1 MKKDHGKDGDRL
13 ISGKLR
19 EKAGRAGAAHTTVD
33 VDGTPYAWSYR
44 HGWVVWGKGI
54 KAISISVALQ
64 PKRTR
69 ELILDLTLRMDEGG
83 RAPSEARVASA
94 LPGAIRAALDA
105 GWDPESRGRAF
116 RHEIDESI

>member
-1 MKKDHGKDGDRL
+1 VKKDPGKDGDRL

-19 EKAGRAGAAHTTVD
+19 EKAGRAGAEHTTVD
-33 VDGTPYAWSYR
+33 VDGTKYAWSYR

-54 KAISISVALQ
+54 KAISIAVALQ

-69 ELILDLTLRMDEGG
+69 ELILDLTVHVDNASEPTERRVLE
-83 RAPSEARVASA
+83 ALPSAIRSA
-94 LPGAIRAALDA
+94 LAA

-116 RHEIDESI
+116 RHEIPGDI